1 MKRADH
7 YLVAEQLLEQASE
20 DQDKASRE
28 TSITKRAHLHGEIRL
43 YLRAAQIHAQLAC
56 AGPGVEQEVADL
68 LKRAAPS
75 QAERQ
80 TARRPLPTV
89 LSGEQSSTAFRPKP
103 GPPPHAAGKE
113 RS

>member
-1 MKRADH
+1 VKRAAH
-7 YLVAEQLLEQASE
+7 YLAAEQLLEQAE
-20 DQDKASRE
+20 ADQDKARGSVA
-28 TSITKRAHLHGEIRL
+28 TARANLHGDIRL

-68 LKRAAPS
+68 EKRTAPP

-80 TARRPLPTV
+80 AARRPLPTV
-89 LSGEQSSTAFRPKP
+89 LMAEQPATRPKP
-103 GPPPHAAGKE
+103 GPPHTAGKE